1 MIERD
6 FDVPFVADL
15 ALREKQIQQNYRP
28 IMAVHKWFA
37 RRPGTLFRALILSE
51 FVKGPLRDQF
61 YQGQSLKSLRVLD
74 PFMGGGTTL
83 VEANRV
89 GCAITGLDINPMAWW
104 IVRQEILDLDLAAY
118 RQAADALRQTLEDDI
133 GPLYRTRCLDCGS
146 EEAHVKY
153 FLWVKS
159 PPCQRCGKPVDLFPN
174 YLLTGDWNVCAP
186 NKRCRDVLPLRI
198 YGLTPAVPA
207 LA

>member
-61 YQGQSLKSLRVLD
+61 YRGQSLKTLHVLD

-83 VEANRV
+83 IEANRV

-104 IVRQEILDLDLAAY
+104 IVRQEITDLDLDAY
-118 RQAADALRQTLEDDI
+118 RQAADALRRSLEQDI
-133 GPLYRTRCLDCGS
+133 GPLYRTKCLECGS
-146 EEAHVKY
+146 EAAHVKY

-159 PPCQRCGKPVDLFPN
+159 PPC
-174 YLLTGDWNVCAP
+174 
-186 NKRCRDVLPLRI
+186 
-198 YGLTPAVPA
+198 
-207 LA
+207 

>member
-51 FVKGPLRDQF
+51 FVKGPLREEF
-61 YQGQSLKSLRVLD
+61 YLGQSLKGLRVLD

-83 VEANRV
+83 IEANRV

-104 IVRQEILDLDLAAY
+104 IVRQEITDLDLGATAKPPT
-118 RQAADALRQTLEDDI
+118 RSGTRSN
-133 GPLYRTRCLDCGS
+133 RTSACFATPTPC
-146 EEAHVKY
+146 
-153 FLWVKS
+153 KS
-159 PPCQRCGKPVDLFPN
+159 V
-174 YLLTGDWNVCAP
+174 
-186 NKRCRDVLPLRI
+186 
-198 YGLTPAVPA
+198 
-207 LA
+207 